1 MQEAKIPFKNYLQL
15 FFLLIYLFILYKKSI
30 PALKIL
36 QLNLIIVAYQDFAIN
51 MNMIIKFVF

>member
-15 FFLLIYLFILYKKSI
+15 LFLLIKLFILYKKSI